1 MRDKLS
7 DPTVKLFVRVPAS
20 FKRRL
25 AMSATA
31 QRTSVAKE
39 LVRLLDERLESGLS
53 ETLKRRHNE
62 FQRSQSEYMIGFLKR
77 MLDNYEDNLLHC
89 IEQVRLGDTSAL
101 DSIYNQILTARNAR
115 KREFGSLAAR
125 TKREESRALHEQ
137 ALRDEADKLGGV
149 SVFDT
154 QGENKDLQLPV
165 EERRRLNL
173 IDYLATKPRGIKK
186 QLAIGLGWKNTARV
200 THILTEKGR
209 HGHRPISTKL
219 AESIASVLNIDVGVL
234 DKMESDR
241 QMAELTHS
249 LGELKKTLNEL
260 PTKKRPRSKT
270 PGKRKDARG
279 KRAAR
284 A

>member
-1 MRDKLS
+1 MRDKVS
-7 DPTVKLFVRVPAS
+7 NPTVKLFVRVPAS

-25 AMSATA
+25 EMSATA

-53 ETLKRRHNE
+53 ETIKRRHDE
-62 FQRSQSEYMIGFLKR
+62 FQINHYKYMIGVLKI
-77 MLDNYEDNLLHC
+77 MLSSYEDDSLRY
-89 IEQVRLGDTSAL
+89 IEQARLGDTSAL
-101 DSIYNQILTARNAR
+101 DNFCNKILTARQT
-115 KREFGSLAAR
+115 REREVGSLEVR
-125 TKREESRALHEQ
+125 IGREALQASREQ
-137 ALRDEADKLGGV
+137 ALRDEVEKRGGV

-154 QGENKDLQLPV
+154 KGEIKDVQLPV

-173 IDYLATKPRGIKK
+173 IAYLATKPRGTKK

-209 HGHRPISTKL
+209 QGHRPISKEL
-219 AESIASVLNIDVGVL
+219 AESIASVLNINVSVL

-249 LGELKKTLNEL
+249 IDKLSKTLNEL
-260 PTKKRPRSKT
+260 PPKKRPRSKI
-270 PGKRKDARG
+270 PGKRKGIR
-279 KRAAR
+279 
-284 A
+284 